1 MLFVLKKLVLN
12 WLSRFVAVYFL
23 FAGALFSSHHIAVA
37 DTTAGEVLVFVSA
50 SMGDRALQ
58 EYFAE
63 AERRGNC
70 RLIMRGLHDNSFLR
84 TKALADRLKIR
95 WDIDPT
101 LFEAYGVEVV
111 PTIVLLGKKRAG
123 LLRGAN
129 TIKAAL
135 EKFATEAE
143 RCAD

>member
-1 MLFVLKKLVLN
+1 MLNCLRRLVYVCL
-12 WLSRFVAVYFL
+12 LFTGTLFL
-23 FAGALFSSHHIAVA
+23 SHHVSKA

-63 AERRGNC
+63 AQQRGNC
-70 RLIMRGLHDNSFLR
+70 RLIMRGLQDNSFLS
-84 TKALADRLKIR
+84 TKALANRLKIQ

-101 LFEAYGVEVV
+101 LFEAYEIEVV
-111 PTIVLLGKKRAG
+111 PTIVLLDNKRAR

-129 TIKAAL
+129 TIAAAL
-135 EKFATEAE
+135 EKFATEAK
-143 RCAD
+143 RCD